1 MNRSVATGLALL
13 GLLSLADAA
22 ALLMTDG
29 EHPPVEVA
37 AIATA
42 AGVVSLVLLV
52 FAWRGSRVALGV
64 LMGLRL
70 LSAASAAP
78 AFVVGGVPAPVQALA
93 AVGIALTLLGCA
105 LVTPALRRRNT
116 EPA

>member
-22 ALLMTDG
+22 ALLLTDG

-37 AIATA
+37 AIGTA
-42 AGVVSLVLLV
+42 LGAVSLVLLV
-52 FAWRGSRVALGV
+52 FAWRGSRAALGV

-70 LSAASAAP
+70 LSAASALP
-78 AFVVGGVPAPVQALA
+78 AFAVGGVPAPVQALA
-93 AVGIALTLLGCA
+93 AIGIAVTLLGCA
-105 LVTPALRRRNT
+105 LVAPALRRKGA